1 MVCIH
6 QLLRDE
12 NRISVYLRGTID
24 RDKHRDLIEKSLEK
38 YGKHAIWK
46 N

>member
-1 MVCIH
+1 M
-6 QLLRDE
+6 RDE

-24 RDKHRDLIEKSLEK
+24 RDKHSDLIEKSLEK